1 MIRNY
6 VHSGYGIPFHGQGW
20 WNFGNDFARNVVFFG
35 FHNSRP
41 SHSDNHKNNFL
52 VLGKRHTSDNNGT
65 FGASGKKFSINFRK
79 AKKTRL
85 FEFIIHGW

>member
-6 VHSGYGIPFHGQGW
+6 VYSGYGIQFHGQGW
-20 WNFGNDFARNVVFFG
+20 WNFGNDFARNVVFLVFIIVG
-35 FHNSRP
+35 HLILIIT
-41 SHSDNHKNNFL
+41 KTFL

-79 AKKTRL
+79 AKKKQL